1 MIFPCS
7 DFRHVVMTPVILLM
21 SEYLMRCPILSGRD
35 IAIGSFLCSMVLSIT
50 KQSQKFCPEAIMFL
64 RTLLMATTERKQ
76 SSYQESQ
83 FYHLMELKE
92 LKPLLHIHDHVNEI
106 RPLNFLMVMD
116 MQEDTSFFSS
126 DDFRVGVL
134 VTMVETLQGFVDIYK
149 ELNSFPEIFLP
160 ISMLLLEVAQQ
171 ENMPATLQDKFKD
184 VAELI
189 NKKAN
194 KHHMTRKPLQ
204 MQKKKPVPIKLVAPK
219 FEENFVKGRDYD
231 PDRERVERRKLKKLV
246 KREAK
251 GAAREL
257 RKDNYFLFEV
267 KEKDKAL
274 LEGERA
280 ENYGKARAFL
290 QEQEHAFKSGQLGK
304 GKGRKRRR

>member
-1 MIFPCS
+1 M
-7 DFRHVVMTPVILLM
+7 
-21 SEYLMRCPILSGRD
+21 
-35 IAIGSFLCSMVLSIT
+35 
-50 KQSQKFCPEAIMFL
+50 
-64 RTLLMATTERKQ
+64 
-76 SSYQESQ
+76 
-83 FYHLMELKE
+83 
-92 LKPLLHIHDHVNEI
+92 
-106 RPLNFLMVMD
+106 
-116 MQEDTSFFSS
+116 
-126 DDFRVGVL
+126 
-134 VTMVETLQGFVDIYK
+134 
-149 ELNSFPEIFLP
+149 
-160 ISMLLLEVAQQ
+160 
-171 ENMPATLQDKFKD
+171 
-184 VAELI
+184 
-189 NKKAN
+189 
-194 KHHMTRKPLQ
+194 
-204 MQKKKPVPIKLVAPK
+204 
-219 FEENFVKGRDYD
+219 KGRDYD